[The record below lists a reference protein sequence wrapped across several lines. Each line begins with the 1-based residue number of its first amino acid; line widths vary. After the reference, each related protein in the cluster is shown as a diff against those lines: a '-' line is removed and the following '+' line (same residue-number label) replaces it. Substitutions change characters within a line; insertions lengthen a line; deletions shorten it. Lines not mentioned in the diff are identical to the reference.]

1 MNCCY
6 HSTRTLIT
14 ECIKCFNNTVLL
26 SAGVGAKLSAFWVP
40 ATLIKSSKHVNMFTV
55 YIKCVVLR
63 CMCLFA
69 CLGFQDVHVMI
80 FVGFGFL
87 MTFLQRY
94 GFSSVGFNFLI
105 AAFSLQWA
113 TLMQGF
119 VHMHHGKIHVGV
131 MR

>member
-1 MNCCY
+1 MV
-6 HSTRTLIT
+6 
-14 ECIKCFNNTVLL
+14 KQL
-26 SAGVGAKLSAFWVP
+26 SD
-40 ATLIKSSKHVNMFTV
+40 
-55 YIKCVVLR
+55 CVI
-63 CMCLFA
+63 
-69 CLGFQDVHVMI
+69 GFQDVHVMI

-119 VHMHHGKIHVGV
+119 FHGLHHGKIHVGV
-131 MR
+131 ER